1 MASRFKDL
9 DVSVENFISEQENES
24 TKKKTLQNVAVLQ
37 QFLASKN
44 EERKFEEIPPEEL
57 NEYLR
62 EFIITVRTKDKQE
75 EYEPSS
81 LRGFIASFERY
92 LKKKNYGHS
101 IIKDLQF
108 EKTRKALSSKQK
120 DLKRKGKGSKPN
132 ASVAISEDDIQV
144 LYEKKLLGTERP
156 EALLNTL
163 WLNNTTQFGL
173 RGCKEHRDMCWVDV
187 KLKKTSTGVEF
198 LEYGERQTKT
208 RLGDDTNDVRPIAPK
223 MFSLPNSDRCPVLT
237 YKVFAEKRPTQMNF
251 DEAPFYLVVNNI
263 KTDSLDK
270 KPWFKQSPVGVN
282 KLNCIMKVMS
292 EKAELNKPRLKNHS
306 GRKTMMQTLV
316 NEEIP
321 PTDIIQLS
329 GHRNLQSVNNFAT
342 VSEKQQMKMS
352 RTLSAFTT
360 GIVSKKDA
368 PREESSCGSSS
379 ENNKMLVSQQRT
391 EHTVTSSTCGQQQ
404 ALQIF
409 AGATISGG
417 NIHVSIN
424 TLNKSPILPTS
435 PKPKYQRYKR
445 LLSSDS
451 ESD

>member
-1 MASRFKDL
+1 
-9 DVSVENFISEQENES
+9 
-24 TKKKTLQNVAVLQ
+24 
-37 QFLASKN
+37 
-44 EERKFEEIPPEEL
+44 
-57 NEYLR
+57 
-62 EFIITVRTKDKQE
+62 
-75 EYEPSS
+75 EPSS

-120 DLKRKGKGSKPN
+120 DLKRKGKGNKPN

-173 RGCKEHRDMCWVDV
+173 RGCKEHRDMCWGDV

-237 YKVFAEKRPTQMNF
+237 YK
-251 DEAPFYLVVNNI
+251 
-263 KTDSLDK
+263 
-270 KPWFKQSPVGVN
+270 PWFKQSPVGVN
-282 KLNCIMKVMS
+282 KLNSIMVMS
-292 EKAELNKPRLKNHS
+292 EKTELNKPRLKNHS

-329 GHRNLQSVNNFAT
+329 GHRNLQSVNNYAT

-424 TLNKSPILPTS
+424 TLNKSPI
-435 PKPKYQRYKR
+435 
-445 LLSSDS
+445 
-451 ESD
+451 

>member
-1 MASRFKDL
+1 
-9 DVSVENFISEQENES
+9 
-24 TKKKTLQNVAVLQ
+24 
-37 QFLASKN
+37 
-44 EERKFEEIPPEEL
+44 
-57 NEYLR
+57 
-62 EFIITVRTKDKQE
+62 
-75 EYEPSS
+75 
-81 LRGFIASFERY
+81 
-92 LKKKNYGHS
+92 
-101 IIKDLQF
+101 
-108 EKTRKALSSKQK
+108 
-120 DLKRKGKGSKPN
+120 
-132 ASVAISEDDIQV
+132 
-144 LYEKKLLGTERP
+144 
-156 EALLNTL
+156 
-163 WLNNTTQFGL
+163 
-173 RGCKEHRDMCWVDV
+173 
-187 KLKKTSTGVEF
+187 
-198 LEYGERQTKT
+198 
-208 RLGDDTNDVRPIAPK
+208 
-223 MFSLPNSDRCPVLT
+223 
-237 YKVFAEKRPTQMNF
+237 
-251 DEAPFYLVVNNI
+251 
-263 KTDSLDK
+263 
-270 KPWFKQSPVGVN
+270 
-282 KLNCIMKVMS
+282 MS

-306 GRKTMMQTLV
+306 GRKTKMQTLV

-329 GHRNLQSVNNFAT
+329 GHRNLQSVNNYAT

-368 PREESSCGSSS
+368 LREESSCGSSS

-445 LLSSDS
+445 LLISDS

>member
-1 MASRFKDL
+1 M
-9 DVSVENFISEQENES
+9 
-24 TKKKTLQNVAVLQ
+24 
-37 QFLASKN
+37 
-44 EERKFEEIPPEEL
+44 
-57 NEYLR
+57 
-62 EFIITVRTKDKQE
+62 
-75 EYEPSS
+75 
-81 LRGFIASFERY
+81 
-92 LKKKNYGHS
+92 
-101 IIKDLQF
+101 
-108 EKTRKALSSKQK
+108 
-120 DLKRKGKGSKPN
+120 
-132 ASVAISEDDIQV
+132 
-144 LYEKKLLGTERP
+144 
-156 EALLNTL
+156 
-163 WLNNTTQFGL
+163 
-173 RGCKEHRDMCWVDV
+173 

-251 DEAPFYLVVNNI
+251 DELPFYLAVNNI

-282 KLNCIMKVMS
+282 KLNSIMKVMS

-306 GRKTMMQTLV
+306 GRKTMMQTVV

-329 GHRNLQSVNNFAT
+329 GHRNHRSVHNYAT

-360 GIVSKKDA
+360 GIVSKIDA

-379 ENNKMLVSQQRT
+379 ENNKMLVSQHRT

-417 NIHVSIN
+417 NIHVLIN

-435 PKPKYQRYKR
+435 PEPKYQRCKR
-445 LLSSDS
+445 LLGPVLTCELEKSRIDPGRKRAKCEHFKAIRDRSKVVHQERWSRIEPNKNTTGPETSSLCNLAFPLYRHFKL
-451 ESD
+451 